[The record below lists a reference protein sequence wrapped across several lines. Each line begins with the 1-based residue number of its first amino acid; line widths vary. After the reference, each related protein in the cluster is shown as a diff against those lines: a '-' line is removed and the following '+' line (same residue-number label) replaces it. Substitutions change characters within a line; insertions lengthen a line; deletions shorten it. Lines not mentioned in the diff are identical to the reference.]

1 MIAFYRKYWRTAFDI
16 ALLILTAY
24 LIMYTF
30 SYLYSIAAPIF
41 LAFIVFM
48 FIEPLAAFLHRRGM
62 RKAIASAISVL
73 LFVLVILGAMFGLG
87 FILVHQA
94 IELQDKLPT
103 YIKAVQSEL
112 VNIATYLQ
120 NRYESLPPDVSGRIN
135 EYAGNAAQHIS
146 EFIVGLLSLLIK
158 QITSFSTFTLN
169 FAIAIILGYFLSI
182 EIDTWR
188 RVARNKTPRTFLK
201 AYIFLKENVLKG
213 LSAYLKAQ
221 LKLISVTFVIV
232 FIGLLVLGV
241 SNSFLVALLSAI
253 FDLLPLLGIP
263 FIFIPWIAY
272 LFIIGNTSLAIG
284 LAVVMGVTL
293 LIRQILDPKIT
304 GTSLG
309 VSAFTMLSFM
319 IVSMSLFG
327 VIGIVMSTVLLI
339 LIKALYD
346 QGYLK
351 RWIRMPKEEF
361 VSGHPFDNTSPDQ
374 NEDNKDNG
382 EPKNK

>member
-94 IELQDKLPT
+94 IELQAKLPT

-146 EFIVGLLSLLIK
+146 EFIVGFLSLLIK

-169 FAIAIILGYFLSI
+169 FFIAIILGYFLSI

-241 SNSFLVALLSAI
+241 SNSS
-253 FDLLPLLGIP
+253 
-263 FIFIPWIAY
+263 
-272 LFIIGNTSLAIG
+272 
-284 LAVVMGVTL
+284 
-293 LIRQILDPKIT
+293 
-304 GTSLG
+304 
-309 VSAFTMLSFM
+309 
-319 IVSMSLFG
+319 
-327 VIGIVMSTVLLI
+327 
-339 LIKALYD
+339 
-346 QGYLK
+346 
-351 RWIRMPKEEF
+351 
-361 VSGHPFDNTSPDQ
+361 
-374 NEDNKDNG
+374 
-382 EPKNK
+382 